1 MFGRKN
7 KQESPYASIDIAYK
21 AVKTS
26 SGVKFI
32 LTTADERRKMR
43 KSIRRRNP
51 SLEIIESA
59 PPAKRD
65 KLGWIDEI
73 ESFNAIFDDF

>member
-1 MFGRKN
+1 MFGRKD
-7 KQESPYASIDIAYK
+7 KQESPYAPIDIAYK

-26 SGVKFI
+26 SGVKYL

-43 KSIRRRNP
+43 ESIRRRNP
-51 SLEIIESA
+51 ALEIIESA
-59 PPAKRD
+59 PPAKRN

-73 ESFNAIFDDF
+73 ESFNVIFDD